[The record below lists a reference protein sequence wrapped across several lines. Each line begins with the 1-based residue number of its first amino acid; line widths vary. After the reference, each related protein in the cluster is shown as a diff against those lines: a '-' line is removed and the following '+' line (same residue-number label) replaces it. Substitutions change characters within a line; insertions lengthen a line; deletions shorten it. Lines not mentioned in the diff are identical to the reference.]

1 MILSN
6 SFLKCCLTLLILLLF
21 ANLSLYSKG
30 YKTIIIKKDII
41 NSVIIN
47 KSSFPK
53 SNPTFTF
60 LVKRGAGLTSKND
73 LDTFRKTNK
82 IVLFRINLKDYEH
95 SQKLFLIIKSQMPT
109 NEDIE
114 KPLISAF
121 YDTSSKVSIVP
132 EKSCNY
138 HHELI
143 NVTQQVS
150 FKVDTN
156 FKFLY
161 LLMAFPDSFKTEFTY
176 SILCKPKSKG
186 DKKQF
191 DIYHHQYDYD
201 RQPSFFMESSFFES
215 HYPDYYDYSSVNLN
229 DPGFEKPHLI
239 EGSDSLFY
247 NKWMTKFIEL
257 AEIDTSFAA
266 DCSPPPIPIELHY
279 DSTGNLVHYQVSDMN
294 NLVIQ
299 PHIKALIRLLI
310 ESLPNTFTWT
320 PALDNEGN
328 VIEYKRKL
336 IFSSDFC
343 WN

>member
-1 MILSN
+1 MILPN
-6 SFLKCCLTLLILLLF
+6 SFLKCCLTLLILLLIT
-21 ANLSLYSKG
+21 NSSLYSKG
-30 YKTIIIKKDII
+30 YKTKIIKKDII

-53 SNPTFTF
+53 SNPAFTF
-60 LVKRGAGLTSKND
+60 LVKKGAGLTSKND
-73 LDTFRKTNK
+73 LTTSRKTNK
-82 IVLFRINLKDYEH
+82 IVLFKINLKDYEH
-95 SQKLFLIIKSQMPT
+95 SQKLFLIVKSQMPT
-109 NEDIE
+109 NEDIK

-121 YDTSSKVSIVP
+121 YDTSSKVSVLP

-138 HHELI
+138 HHELL

-150 FKVDTN
+150 FRVDTT

-161 LLMAFPDSFKTEFTY
+161 LVMAFPDSFNTEFTY
-176 SILCKPKSKG
+176 SILCKPKPKG

-191 DIYHHQYDYD
+191 DFYHHQYDYD
-201 RQPSFFMESSFFES
+201 RQPSFFMESSFFEP

-229 DPGFEKPHLI
+229 DPAFEKPHLTV
-239 EGSDSLFY
+239 GSDSLFY
-247 NKWMTKFIEL
+247 NKWMMKFIEL
-257 AEIDTSFAA
+257 AEIDTAFAA
-266 DCSPPPIPIELHY
+266 DCSPPPISIELHY
-279 DSTGNLVHYQVSDMN
+279 DRPGNLVHYQVSDES

-310 ESLPNTFTWT
+310 ESLPTTFTWT
-320 PALDNEGN
+320 PALDYEGN
-328 VIEYKRKL
+328 LIEYKRKL